1 MNSTEVSSLAAHNR
15 CLSRP
20 NLTVA
25 EDRGVS
31 EYFVLCSE
39 RLLDAICTQL
49 CEFVVAGC
57 PMSIEVCSRL
67 AHGEG
72 IIGRHPHKLST
83 FLHLAAPTRS
93 PHGRAALRVRF
104 GTSLEGV
111 TRPFFFFFFFGV
123 RRDIEREKSAT
134 DCLLWPSP
142 FRVKSTSKVWKVLCI
157 LTHSTKIFESSVIV
171 AGALRNVNH

>member
-111 TRPFFFFFFFGV
+111 TRPFFFFFFLELGGTLSEKRV
-123 RRDIEREKSAT
+123 RLTVYYGRRR
-134 DCLLWPSP
+134 
-142 FRVKSTSKVWKVLCI
+142 FVSK
-157 LTHSTKIFESSVIV
+157 
-171 AGALRNVNH
+171 ALRKFGRCCAF